1 MHQAM
6 SESKDTQEIH
16 FFFGNIHL
24 LILSNNTDKALY
36 RVAAAGGFGSEPRR
50 ISEAL
55 IGPP

>member
-1 MHQAM
+1 M
-6 SESKDTQEIH
+6 SETKERTQEV
-16 FFFGNIHL
+16 HL